1 MPSTSLWMDVDVF
14 PGAPP
19 LTKDIQCDV
28 AIVGSGIAGLS
39 TAYEIAGRGRSI
51 IVIDRGK
58 ICGGMTAR
66 TSAHL
71 APLCDDLMSEM
82 KRLRGLDLARTFYES
97 QAAAVDRIEAIARSE
112 DIDCDFRRLD
122 GYLFQGNGMPA
133 DVIDEELD
141 VLREIGAPVERIVG
155 VPLSGAE
162 KRHALRYKRQATF
175 HPLKYLAGVALA
187 SARRGVRFFADS
199 PVLDVHEENGA
210 VTLRTERAVIRAA
223 HAVIATNASIGDRV
237 VLHTKTA
244 PYRTY
249 VVAFALPRRAL
260 PDALYWDTEDPYHY
274 VRIQPGGTG
283 EDDFLLV
290 GGEDHKSGEADDAE
304 ARFERLERW
313 IRPFVPKLGAVT
325 HRWSGQVLDTVDYA
339 GFIGRNP
346 GTEFT
351 YVAAGDSG
359 QGLTHGVMGAMLNTG
374 LIVDGKSPWAEC
386 YAPDRVPLKAA
397 KNFILENVT
406 AIKNLA
412 EYAGH
417 GEIDSIDALAP
428 GQGAILRQGLKKIA
442 AYRDEDGQ
450 VSMYSASCT
459 HVGCHLHFNSFE
471 RCWDC
476 PCHGSIFDTAGEVL
490 NAPAVTRLSPSK

>member
-1 MPSTSLWMDVDVF
+1 MDVVVIPD
-14 PGAPP
+14 API
-19 LTKDIQCDV
+19 LTKDVQCDV
-28 AIVGSGIAGLS
+28 AVVGSGIAGIS
-39 TAYEIAGRGRSI
+39 TAYEVAGRSRSV

-82 KRLRGLDLARTFYES
+82 KRLRGLEMAKTFYES
-97 QAAAVDRIEAIARSE
+97 QAAAVDRIEAIAQSE
-112 DIDCDFRRLD
+112 QIPCDFRRLD

-133 DVIDEELD
+133 DLIDQELD
-141 VLREIGAPVERIVG
+141 VLREIGAPVERTVG

-162 KRHALRYKRQATF
+162 KRHALRYLRQGTF
-175 HPLKYLAGVALA
+175 HPLKYLSGVALA
-187 SARRGVRFFADS
+187 SARRGVRFFAHS
-199 PVLDVHEENGA
+199 PILDIQEENGA
-210 VTLRTERAVIRAA
+210 VTLRTERAVIRAG
-223 HAVIATNASIGDRV
+223 HAVVATNASIADRV

-249 VVAFALPRRAL
+249 VVAFSLPRGAL

-274 VRIQPGGTG
+274 VRIQPGEKGQ
-283 EDDFLLV
+283 DDFLLV
-290 GGEDHKSGEADDAE
+290 GGEDHKSGEADDGE
-304 ARFERLERW
+304 ARFERLEQW
-313 IRPFVPKLGAVT
+313 IRPFVPKLGVIT
-325 HRWSGQVLDTVDYA
+325 HRWSGQVLDTIDYA

-359 QGLTHGVMGAMLNTG
+359 QGLTHGVMGAMLNAG
-374 LIVDGKSPWAEC
+374 LIVDGESPWSEC
-386 YAPDRVPLKAA
+386 YAPDRVPVKAA
-397 KNFILENVT
+397 KNFIMENVT

-412 EYAGH
+412 EYAGLS
-417 GEIDSIDALAP
+417 EIDSLDSLQP

-450 VSMYSASCT
+450 LSLRSASCT

-476 PCHGSIFDTAGEVL
+476 PCHGSIFAPDGGVL
-490 NAPAVTRLSPSK
+490 NAPAIAPLSPSR